1 MSYIPQSKISVKTA
15 IPDPLGDNFVSKS
28 QPTIPYSGPYIET
41 SEGKYF
47 MGTNFA
53 NKGVELFL
61 ITDSLGDFSATFA
74 KGEDFNVYSSIN
86 SAPYGFLK
94 KITQIPAFKNIPTEK
109 DYEKGYYNRYFSSRV
124 NQQFGYKEINVKT
137 YESIKGQQGKYD
149 HHLYNVE
156 LIKWAIKGNVH
167 QINQLT
173 LIQNEITFPYL
184 SYLFPLLNE
193 FHRPDLIVQ
202 THLNTNGEELYYADG
217 TEYIGSYHIHPI
229 EGPMEGATHELKS
242 HNKLY
247 YNSNLNIEAPKTNNN
262 PIIETN
268 IDEEFEKYLS
278 DQQKEKNI
286 AIKKKILSSPLLS
299 NDTKVKTSN
308 TPSKGNTSTS
318 SGGRG
323 GY

>member
-1 MSYIPQSKISVKTA
+1 MSYTPQSKIISKTTY
-15 IPDPLGDNFVSKS
+15 DSPLKNNLFRRSFLTS
-28 QPTIPYSGPYIET
+28 PYVGSYIET

-47 MGTNFA
+47 VGTNFA
-53 NKGVELFL
+53 NKGEELIIINKLSNF
-61 ITDSLGDFSATFA
+61 G
-74 KGEDFNVYSSIN
+74 KGEDFDKYLSIKP
-86 SAPYGFLK
+86 APYGFLK

-149 HHLYNVE
+149 HHLYNVG

-184 SYLFPLLNE
+184 SYLFPLFNE

-247 YNSNLNIEAPKTNNN
+247 NNNNNNN

-268 IDEEFEKYLS
+268 IDKEFEKYLS

-308 TPSKGNTSTS
+308 TPSKGNTLTSNTPSKGNTSTS